1 MQNCNAGNHTGRL
14 TADSTAAPTNRPGN
28 NTLVPHPADY
38 AAARRRRGRP
48 GPGPGAARMPHI
60 ALDINPSCPTGAGP
74 VSFCGP
80 VHPLARPR
88 HAARLAWVPHGAPGC
103 KTPNARRHP
112 RAACGARAARANP
125 QRQRAAQCVRPH
137 WQRSRFVARRL
148 GNVGRNHS
156 VTLQCVHVQ
165 VCQESR
171 GPRARARTE
180 AARGRCPAPRLH
192 SPARRISARVQPEAL
207 IS

>member
-1 MQNCNAGNHTGRL
+1 MPYMQNCNAGNHTGRL

-74 VSFCGP
+74 ISFCGP

-88 HAARLAWVPHGAPGC
+88 HAARLSFSLARPAPMRHALHIPPLPECRATPREWLDVPEVWARKDCTATASSLQAPLRPPPSGQKC
-103 KTPNARRHP
+103 PPRR
-112 RAACGARAARANP
+112 
-125 QRQRAAQCVRPH
+125 
-137 WQRSRFVARRL
+137 RRKIYDA
-148 GNVGRNHS
+148 
-156 VTLQCVHVQ
+156 
-165 VCQESR
+165 ES
-171 GPRARARTE
+171 GPRSGPPLGLPQSGTGTQRCCHRAYGE
-180 AARGRCPAPRLH
+180 APAAFRAP
-192 SPARRISARVQPEAL
+192 
-207 IS
+207 